1 MVMLKAN
8 PLIKHLKAY
17 AASLEVNGILPP
29 QVPSWR
35 KKAAAGEE
43 WIVTAVLSVGSRK
56 N

>member
-17 AASLEVNGILPP
+17 AASLEVNEILPP
-29 QVPSWR
+29 QVLSWR
-35 KKAAAGEE
+35 KKAAAGKE
-43 WIVTAVLSVGSRK
+43 WVVTTVLSVSSRK